1 MGFFGILGQ
10 VSAGV
15 NVQTSDER
23 SHVHRQVDVLRDVS
37 GAGVA
42 SVVVG
47 VVGVVGVVVFGGGGV
62 GGRCVLLLPRRG
74 DDDGRQSRRL
84 TTARRRGVAQSP
96 SLARSHR

>member
-23 SHVHRQVDVLRDVS
+23 RHVHRQVDVLRDVS

-74 DDDGRQSRRL
+74 DDDGRQPRRL
-84 TTARRRGVAQSP
+84 ATARRRGVAQSP